1 MGFGF
6 GGSIAL
12 SGDKLS
18 GDGLISGDGLD
29 GCAGVGM
36 VFLVDIIIS
45 SSVSIVVFI

>member
-1 MGFGF
+1 MGFVF
-6 GGSIAL
+6 SGSIAL

-18 GDGLISGDGLD
+18 GDGLD
-29 GCAGVGM
+29 GCAAVGM